1 MRALLVVPL
10 IVGLVCR
17 SSKAFDVTRRKGSPH
32 RQQGIR
38 SSTLM
43 LSTTTIRQRGV
54 QVVRRNSNSLLAKSD
69 EDDEDESSQSKKNF
83 VFTALATS
91 NDSCKP
97 NQGNFFYNDE
107 VISHLYGYV
116 YLVGF
121 FLVQDGLFMGIFFG
135 LSSLSFLATQSSLLP
150 PNPRVPALVAL
161 LTLSITLFL
170 RYIIG
175 FEPPLEMILGE
186 SYQGPTESSTMF
198 EFIICLMNFIW
209 GFFGTWQTKEKING
223 ATYGF

>member
-1 MRALLVVPL
+1 M
-10 IVGLVCR
+10 CR

-54 QVVRRNSNSLLAKSD
+54 QVVRRSSNSLLLLLAKSD
-69 EDDEDESSQSKKNF
+69 EDDNEDETSQSKKN
-83 VFTALATS
+83 VVYTALATS

-116 YLVGF
+116 Y
-121 FLVQDGLFMGIFFG
+121 
-135 LSSLSFLATQSSLLP
+135 
-150 PNPRVPALVAL
+150 
-161 LTLSITLFL
+161 
-170 RYIIG
+170 
-175 FEPPLEMILGE
+175 
-186 SYQGPTESSTMF
+186 
-198 EFIICLMNFIW
+198 
-209 GFFGTWQTKEKING
+209 
-223 ATYGF
+223 

>member
-1 MRALLVVPL
+1 
-10 IVGLVCR
+10 VCR
-17 SSKAFDVTRRKGSPH
+17 SSRAFDVGARKASPH
-32 RQQGIR
+32 RQQEIR
-38 SSTLM
+38 SSTSL
-43 LSTTTIRQRGV
+43 LSTTAIRQRGV
-54 QVVRRNSNSLLAKSD
+54 QVLRRSSNLLLAKRIDD
-69 EDDEDESSQSKKNF
+69 EDDGTSQTKNKNF

-91 NDSCKP
+91 NDSRKP

-150 PNPRVPALVAL
+150 PNPRVPALVAV